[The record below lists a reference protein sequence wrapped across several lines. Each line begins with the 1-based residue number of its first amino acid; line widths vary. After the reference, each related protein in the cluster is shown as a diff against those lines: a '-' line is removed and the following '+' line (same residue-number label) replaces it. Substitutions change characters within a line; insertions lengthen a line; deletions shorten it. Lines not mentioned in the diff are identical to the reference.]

1 MLIAIDVGNTN
12 MVFGLFDGEKLAGT
26 FRLKTDAVRTSD
38 EIGLLACAY
47 FGRFGLNTADVEAV
61 IVASVV
67 PQVMYSLSSAMVKYF
82 GQEPLII
89 DGNVDPGL
97 PYGVAGDERLGPDR
111 AVADIA
117 AIAKYGAPL
126 VVLDFGTAT
135 TVDALS
141 REGTYLG
148 GCITA
153 GVRISV
159 DALFQ
164 KAAMLPNVELT
175 VPDTVLGSTAVGQI
189 QAGAVMGY
197 IGAIEYLI
205 RRTKAEMGY
214 PEKEIRVIATGG
226 LARMVA
232 DHTALID
239 VVDSRLILDG
249 LHLIYRR
256 EKGAQR
262 PRS

>member
-12 MVFGLFDGEKLAGT
+12 MVFGIFKGEELAGT
-26 FRLKTDAVRTSD
+26 FRLKTDAIRTSD

-47 FGRFGLNTADVEAV
+47 FGRFGLNTGDVEAV
-61 IVASVV
+61 VIASVV
-67 PQVMYSLSSAMVKYF
+67 PQVMYSLSSAMIKYF
-82 GQEPLII
+82 GREPLII

-97 PYGVAGDERLGPDR
+97 PYGVPGDERLGPDR

-117 AIAKYGAPL
+117 AIEKYGAPL
-126 VVLDFGTAT
+126 IVLDFGTAT

-141 REGTYLG
+141 AEGSYLG

-159 DALFQ
+159 EALFQ

-175 VPDTVLGSTAVGQI
+175 VPDTVLGCTAVGQI

-197 IGAIEYLI
+197 IGSIEYLI

-214 PEKEIRVIATGG
+214 PEETIKVVATGG

-232 DHTALID
+232 DHTPLID
-239 VVDSRLILDG
+239 IVDSRLILDG
-249 LHLIYRR
+249 LHLIYQR
-256 EKGAQR
+256 EKAR
-262 PRS
+262 EMV